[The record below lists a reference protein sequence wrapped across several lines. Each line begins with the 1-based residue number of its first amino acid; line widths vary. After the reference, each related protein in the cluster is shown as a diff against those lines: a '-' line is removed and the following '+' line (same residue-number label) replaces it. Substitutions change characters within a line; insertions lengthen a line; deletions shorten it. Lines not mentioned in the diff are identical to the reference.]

1 MAQLKTGNVINRLKY
16 RTVPLFIESEGVM
29 KYKIHY
35 NGAYEDE
42 IIIEG
47 DTIEELRE
55 KAFLECD
62 KRGWNREDCWSEEI
76 R

>member
-1 MAQLKTGNVINRLKY
+1 
-16 RTVPLFIESEGVM
+16 M

-76 R
+76 REINTPKI